1 MHSVSERT
9 RMLGVYEPAFWV
21 VSCCSRHIRIT
32 TRTQQ
37 TLMLLIISELTQN
50 RYGFLN
56 VSTNYTYKFL
66 IHILFWFVL
75 LITTSQSAGVLHVP
89 ACNHDRPPK
98 AGTYFLCTCAVY
110 HITYIT
116 GCTYRHTRSR
126 LVVGV
131 GDLLYQHNEG
141 KQISENQYFHVD
153 TSLFLTYY
161 IQKTGCES
169 GIYILITGV

>member
-1 MHSVSERT
+1 MTVDAHV
-9 RMLGVYEPAFWV
+9 LGCEPGFWV

-56 VSTNYTYKFL
+56 VSTNYTYIFL

-98 AGTYFLCTCAVY
+98 AGIYFLYTCAVY
-110 HITYIT
+110 RITALT
-116 GCTYRHTRSR
+116 DCAYRHTRSR
-126 LVVGV
+126 PVVGV
-131 GDLLYQHNEG
+131 GDLLYRRAVGDNE
-141 KQISENQYFHVD
+141 
-153 TSLFLTYY
+153 
-161 IQKTGCES
+161 
-169 GIYILITGV
+169 